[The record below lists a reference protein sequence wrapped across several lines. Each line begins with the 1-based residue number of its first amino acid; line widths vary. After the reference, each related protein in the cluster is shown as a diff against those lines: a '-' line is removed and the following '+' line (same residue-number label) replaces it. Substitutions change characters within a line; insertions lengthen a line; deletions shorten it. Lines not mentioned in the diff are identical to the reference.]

1 MHSQSLSG
9 DGRLEGVSHSEVSRE
24 VLGIFRSITSRYW
37 GWVVVLSI
45 LTGLGVASMIIRLTD
60 GFDDRS
66 DWGYVAATVAY
77 LTTVFAAAP
86 AVAAGLRFTKN
97 HWRRPMT
104 RIAEIYGVT
113 GILGLLLL
121 LPVLAALPPLEGR
134 NSIWFEWPVFAP
146 FGWDTVS
153 MATLVLAGLV
163 YLWVLALP
171 DLAAARDHLEP

>member
-66 DWGYVAATVAY
+66 DWGAGRGKVHAY
-77 LTTVFAAAP
+77 
-86 AVAAGLRFTKN
+86 RSSHRN
-97 HWRRPMT
+97 
-104 RIAEIYGVT
+104 
-113 GILGLLLL
+113 
-121 LPVLAALPPLEGR
+121 PPL
-134 NSIWFEWPVFAP
+134 
-146 FGWDTVS
+146 
-153 MATLVLAGLV
+153 AG
-163 YLWVLALP
+163 P
-171 DLAAARDHLEP
+171 